1 MFTFIQY
8 RTYDICPGPVFQ
20 REFNGGVRFAIRLTI
35 FGNGGVC
42 CMIGVTIYGNPDK
55 YASVIYHL
63 EPFFNVNSMVMSIV

>member
-8 RTYDICPGPVFQ
+8 RTYDICPGPVF
-20 REFNGGVRFAIRLTI
+20 RHEFNGSVCFVIRLTI
-35 FGNGGVC
+35 FGDGDVC
-42 CMIGVTIYGNPDK
+42 CMIGVTIYGNTSK